1 MPYVASSLVLSSRRQ
16 LIVEVSIS
24 HLPPSI
30 FLKRVPCR
38 TAGRFAEGDSAMKK
52 ILPTL
57 LTTNRAQKKRP

>member
-38 TAGRFAEGDSAMKK
+38 TAGRFAEGEK